1 MHPASSAQ
9 PALTLIP
16 LLALFWEGVVG
27 EGLTKS
33 FRKETEVGNAT
44 NLSENRGKN

>member
-1 MHPASSAQ
+1 MRSASSAQ

-16 LLALFWEGVVG
+16 LLALFLEGVMG

-44 NLSENRGKN
+44 NLSEKRRKN

>member
-1 MHPASSAQ
+1 MRSASSAQ

-16 LLALFWEGVVG
+16 LLALLLEGVMG

-44 NLSENRGKN
+44 NLSEKRRKN